1 MVDYEVVTVFY
12 RLPEIRYYRPSTLD
26 EALKLLG
33 ELSEKA
39 RILAGGTDLVLDL
52 KIKRYNVSD
61 LIDISKLNEL
71 RYIID
76 EGDRIRIG
84 ALTSIQEIAD
94 SSVIAEKA
102 PSLKKAADEFAYWQ
116 IRNMATIGGNLCN
129 ASPAADTAPPLLV
142 HEALVK
148 TASIE
153 GERIIPITEFFK
165 GPRQT
170 ALKPSEILVEVAIP
184 SKPQPPWRHAYY
196 KLGRRRGH
204 EISVTSI
211 AIAASIDAGVFQDIR
226 IALGSMAPTPVR
238 ARSVEVFLKGRKV
251 SESVIEEAVEKL
263 SSDVKPISDVRASAE
278 YRLHVSKALLKDMLL
293 KLVKGGGE

>member
-1 MVDYEVVTVFY
+1 
-12 RLPEIRYYRPSTLD
+12 
-26 EALKLLG
+26 
-33 ELSEKA
+33 
-39 RILAGGTDLVLDL
+39 
-52 KIKRYNVSD
+52 
-61 LIDISKLNEL
+61 
-71 RYIID
+71 
-76 EGDRIRIG
+76 
-84 ALTSIQEIAD
+84 
-94 SSVIAEKA
+94 
-102 PSLKKAADEFAYWQ
+102 
-116 IRNMATIGGNLCN
+116 
-129 ASPAADTAPPLLV
+129 
-142 HEALVK
+142 
-148 TASIE
+148 ASIE

>member
-1 MVDYEVVTVFY
+1 MVDCEVVDVFY
-12 RLPEIRYYRPSTLD
+12 RIPEIRYHRPSTLS

-33 ELSEKA
+33 ELTGRA

-61 LIDISKLNEL
+61 LIDISQLNEL

-76 EGDRIRIG
+76 EGDMVRIG

-102 PSLKKAADEFAYWQ
+102 PLLKKAADEFAYWQ

-153 GERIIPITEFFK
+153 GERTIPITEFFK

-170 ALKPSEILVEVAIP
+170 ALKPSEMFVEVVIP
-184 SKPQPPWRHAYY
+184 SKPRPLWRHAYY

-204 EISVTSI
+204 EISVVSI
-211 AIAASIDAGVFQDIR
+211 AIAASINAGVFQDVR

-238 ARSVEVFLKGRKV
+238 ARSVEVFLRGREI

>member
-1 MVDYEVVTVFY
+1 MVDYEVVAVFY

-238 ARSVEVFLKGRKV
+238 ARSVEVSLKGRKV

>member
-1 MVDYEVVTVFY
+1 MVDYEVVVVFY

>member
-1 MVDYEVVTVFY
+1 MVDYEVVAVFY
-12 RLPEIRYYRPSTLD
+12 RLPEIRYHRPSTLG

-33 ELSEKA
+33 ELAGKA

-142 HEALVK
+142 HGALVK

-153 GERIIPITEFFK
+153 GERTIPITEFFK

-170 ALKPSEILVEVAIP
+170 ALKPSEILVEVVIP

-204 EISVTSI
+204 DISVTSI

-238 ARSVEVFLKGRKV
+238 ARSVEVFLKGEKV
-251 SESVIEEAVEKL
+251 SESVIEEAIEKL